1 MLKMSHKVCWKF
13 EPQLAQTRLWY
24 TLLFHSMANPII
36 NLPLGDGL
44 YYPFSILWLFWWF
57 YRFFGLPRCQFVA
70 LRFCS
75 AKLRAGFWPRLRV
88 RKLPIISW
96 NFACQWRCKAQ
107 MIFDVRWRQS
117 KQRQKTTRG
126 TRFKISCSGCGS
138 KLEFFEVE
146 AAVPFENCWARG
158 MVNRHRRK
166 SKELQSI
173 NPIEDAIVKSGSLSP
188 SGEILWLRNA
198 NRIYIAR
205 LPLNPMVD
213 HQPYP

>member
-1 MLKMSHKVCWKF
+1 MDMLV
-13 EPQLAQTRLWY
+13 
-24 TLLFHSMANPII
+24 I
-36 NLPLGDGL
+36 
-44 YYPFSILWLFWWF
+44 F
-57 YRFFGLPRCQFVA
+57 YGFFGLPRCQFVA
-70 LRFCS
+70 LPFFG

-88 RKLPIISW
+88 RNLPIISW

-138 KLEFFEVE
+138 KLEFFEVK

-158 MVNRHRRK
+158 MANRHRRK
-166 SKELQSI
+166 STRTATNQS
-173 NPIEDAIVKSGSLSP
+173 NRR
-188 SGEILWLRNA
+188 RNCEVRLCLHLVRFYDSETL
-198 NRIYIAR
+198 RIYIAR

-213 HQPYP
+213 HQPYVQVKFPLLTTATPFLSTLTWSHTHFHFITLPLKRRPQKLGNFPVL